1 VGSYAIEPIGPA
13 KPQRSLADVISD
25 AVDAGLSDA
34 EIKAAVAKRKPEIVN
49 KYSVSPVGHGRGD
62 DLFQADPSPA
72 PPITVGRRLPPT
84 APPEGGDVDLGKLGA
99 GPAAAGAGMVSGTS
113 FPGAPPA
120 DEGAEARGFMRFA
133 AGGLA
138 GQAAGGAARALG
150 AGPGAQA
157 IIGGAA
163 SGAAPTAMAG
173 GSPTAVAKDA
183 LIGAAVPT
191 VGAMLKGAG
200 QAVLNGKG
208 GRARAL
214 LERHGAN
221 VGVADSGSGLPEL
234 DAVKGRVSDAD
245 IGATARESGRKL
257 LDVNDRTFDAEGRQ
271 PYKRDVAQIDKGQGR
286 NLVDVLPLRRKM
298 LEVAGQ
304 PDTDPAVRNVLVG
317 QVQEMDAA
325 FPDTGM
331 GRRYAPEAWVN
342 GKTSWLWKQAKPDRL
357 ASGAGTPR
365 DAKFAD
371 VAAVGQDIREKGP
384 YADANKRYAT
394 AKQESGDFREAL
406 GAKRAPSADETI
418 DERKIA
424 NALARRGQTTTTAG
438 IQGGDKRLADLVA
451 AHPDLQRTVDAPE
464 LVRAKGDLQF
474 RLGGPHHGGLIDR
487 VAGPA
492 AGLAAGAGA
501 AIAGHGGMAGAAAL
515 GAYALGQNT
524 APIAGRVLYPAAPG
538 AAALGSS
545 MQGAGALTS
554 QFSALQAAADQKK
567 QRDAAVIQTLFGSQ
581 PSP

>member
-1 VGSYAIEPIGPA
+1 VGSYTIEPIGPT

-49 KYSVSPVGHGRGD
+49 KYSVSPKVTGPAAGEYEAGPLSQQELALGAR
-62 DLFQADPSPA
+62 LAKDPLA
-72 PPITVGRRLPPT
+72 
-84 APPEGGDVDLGKLGA
+84 EGDVDMQDPRWQRLTGH
-99 GPAAAGAGMVSGTS
+99 T
-113 FPGAPPA
+113 PA
-120 DEGAEARGFMRFA
+120 DEAERAQQSEARGFLGFA

-138 GQAAGGAARALG
+138 GQAAGGAVRALG
-150 AGPGAQA
+150 AGEGAQA

-163 SGAAPTAMAG
+163 SGALPTAMAG
-173 GSPTAVAKDA
+173 GSKADVAKDA

-191 VGAMLKGAG
+191 VGGLLKGAG

-298 LEVAGQ
+298 LEVAGM

-406 GAKRAPSADETI
+406 GAKRVPSADETI

-451 AHPDLQRTVDAPE
+451 AHPELQRTVDAPE

-492 AGLAAGAGA
+492 AGLAAA
-501 AIAGHGGMAGAAAL
+501 AGAAAAGHNGL
-515 GAYALGQNT
+515 AGAAAVGAYALGQNT
-524 APIAGRVLYPAAPG
+524 APIAGRLLYPGARGAMAAGSMLQG
-538 AAALGSS
+538 AAVAPAST
-545 MQGAGALTS
+545 MR
-554 QFSALQAAADQKK
+554 ALQDAADQKK

-581 PSP
+581 PTSQ